1 MASFLGIHDII
12 GVKIPN
18 PWVKLVPS
26 RVQNYL
32 CESQNFCESEVVRP
46 IFGPVGVYLGSV
58 VDKVSL
64 VIPK

>member
-32 CESQNFCESEVVRP
+32 FESQ
-46 IFGPVGVYLGSV
+46 
-58 VDKVSL
+58 K
-64 VIPK
+64 

>member
-32 CESQNFCESEVVRP
+32 CESQKWWDPF
-46 IFGPVGVYLGSV
+46 FGPVGVYLGSV